1 MKTMKKTWYAVQIG
15 EDDAWDWGSYDYD
28 EAVEMAERAANDP
41 DYAGLEVRLLHIDE
55 KYNVCDDIEYYADG
69 RGYQI

>member
-1 MKTMKKTWYAVQIG
+1 MKKTWYAVQIG
-15 EDDAWDWGSYDYD
+15 EEDAWDRGSFDYN
-28 EAVEMAERAANDP
+28 EAVEMAERAADDP
-41 DYAGLEVRLLHIDE
+41 DYAGLEVRLLYIDE